1 MVGKAWWPDQV
12 VFDGGSM
19 RQFAHFL
26 VDQEAERDECWP
38 LEVFLFFSFYSF
50 QNPCLLNG
58 AFNIG
63 ASISYQSIL
72 CRSTL
77 TEVLSFPV
85 HVIKWPN

>member
-1 MVGKAWWPDQV
+1 MVGKVWWPDQV

-50 QNPCLLNG
+50 QNPCL
-58 AFNIG
+58 
-63 ASISYQSIL
+63 S
-72 CRSTL
+72 STL
-77 TEVLSFPV
+77 GQAFPISQFSVEVLSQKSFLFLFM
-85 HVIKWPN
+85 